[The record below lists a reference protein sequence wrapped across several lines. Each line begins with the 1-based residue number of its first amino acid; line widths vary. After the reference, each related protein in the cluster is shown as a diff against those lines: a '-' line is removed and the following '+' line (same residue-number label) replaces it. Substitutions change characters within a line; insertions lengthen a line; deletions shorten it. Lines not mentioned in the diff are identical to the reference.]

1 MYTNADGLPNKLDE
15 LKSRIHTCK
24 VKPSIISVT
33 EVKHKN
39 KWDIDTAELSID
51 GYRLFANNYDENPRG
66 IIIYVR
72 NDVLCKQVELECTC
86 TENIV
91 LEIQI
96 NKNNILHFGTAYRSP
111 NSTDDNNQAV
121 LNFISKLSA
130 CPGYKLLLGD
140 FNCPN
145 INWDTWCA
153 SSPFELK
160 FLDTLRKNFLIQYV
174 DKPTRARGV
183 DTPHTLDLV
192 ITEENFLQNL
202 SYESP
207 LGKSDHCVLIF
218 DCKVHTSKKIT
229 LLKERYLKAIMMG
242 FVQA

>member
-1 MYTNADGLPNKLDE
+1 MCHY
-15 LKSRIHTCK
+15 
-24 VKPSIISVT
+24 
-33 EVKHKN
+33 
-39 KWDIDTAELSID
+39 
-51 GYRLFANNYDENPRG
+51 Y
-66 IIIYVR
+66 
-72 NDVLCKQVELECTC
+72 
-86 TENIV
+86 
-91 LEIQI
+91 

-160 FLDTLRKNFLIQYV
+160 FVDTLRKNFLIQYV

-183 DTPHTLDLV
+183 DTPHTLDLI

-207 LGKSDHCVLIF
+207 CIWVKCDVRVCEVAVYTKCSARFLVRGMGKVRGPKLRG
-218 DCKVHTSKKIT
+218 T
-229 LLKERYLKAIMMG
+229 LLRRW
-242 FVQA
+242 